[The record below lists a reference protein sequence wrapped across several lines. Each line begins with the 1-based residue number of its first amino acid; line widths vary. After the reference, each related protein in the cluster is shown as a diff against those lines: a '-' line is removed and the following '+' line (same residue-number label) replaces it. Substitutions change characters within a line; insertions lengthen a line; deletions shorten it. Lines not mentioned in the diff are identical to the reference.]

1 MQILTYVFDA
11 HCRFRTGK
19 VLMDASINLGKDSRE
34 SSLSAERMRKAQ
46 KTCRHIT
53 GNIAHQLDTAYVHI
67 YTVNSA
73 LPTWLNGRA
82 ADL

>member
-19 VLMDASINLGKDSRE
+19 AMMDASINLGKDSRE

-46 KTCRHIT
+46 KLQTYYRGFACW
-53 GNIAHQLDTAYVHI
+53 LDMANAYD
-67 YTVNSA
+67 YTVKSA

>member
-1 MQILTYVFDA
+1 MQILAYVFDA

-19 VLMDASINLGKDSRE
+19 ALMDASINLGKDSRE

-46 KTCRHIT
+46 KLQTYYRSLAYWLD
-53 GNIAHQLDTAYVHI
+53 IANVYG
-67 YTVNSA
+67 YTVKSA
-73 LPTWLNGRA
+73 LPTRLNGRA

>member
-34 SSLSAERMRKAQ
+34 SSLSTERMRKAQ
-46 KTCRHIT
+46 KTADILHILQ
-53 GNIAHQLDTAYVHI
+53 GSYILAQYDECE
-67 YTVNSA
+67 
-73 LPTWLNGRA
+73 WLHCQFCH
-82 ADL
+82 ADMAQR